1 MPASVLVI
9 ACGALAREIGA
20 LKTANGWDHLD
31 IQCLDAALH
40 NRPDEIPGRVEA
52 LLERHAGQY
61 DHRFVAYA
69 DCGTGG
75 RLDAVLERW
84 RAERI
89 PGAHCYEF
97 YATADVF
104 HALADAEPGTF
115 YLTDFLVRHFDRLV
129 IEDLKLNTHP
139 TLRDTLFAHYT
150 RVVYLAQTEDTSL
163 VAGAQRAADQLAL
176 PLEVI
181 QTGLGDLQSAMTAQ
195 ILRWQSSSEAPGEP
209 TTSRVAHAAH

>member
-1 MPASVLVI
+1 V
-9 ACGALAREIGA
+9 LAR
-20 LKTANGWDHLD
+20 W
-31 IQCLDAALH
+31 
-40 NRPDEIPGRVEA
+40 RVA
-52 LLERHAGQY
+52 
-61 DHRFVAYA
+61 
-69 DCGTGG
+69 
-75 RLDAVLERW
+75 RL
-84 RAERI
+84 

-129 IEDLKLNTHP
+129 IEDLKLNRYP

-150 RVVYLAQTEDTSL
+150 RVVYLAQTEDAAL

-181 QTGLGDLQSAMTAQ
+181 QTGMGDLQSAMASQ
-195 ILRWQSSSEAPGEP
+195 VLRWQNTNANPS
-209 TTSRVAHAAH
+209 TTGAAHAAH

>member
-1 MPASVLVI
+1 V
-9 ACGALAREIGA
+9 
-20 LKTANGWDHLD
+20 
-31 IQCLDAALH
+31 
-40 NRPDEIPGRVEA
+40 
-52 LLERHAGQY
+52 LERYAEQY
-61 DHRFVAYA
+61 DRRFVAYA

-75 RLDAVLERW
+75 RLDAVLARW
-84 RAERI
+84 RVERL

-115 YLTDFLVRHFDRLV
+115 YLTDFLVRHFARLV

-150 RVVYLAQTEDTSL
+150 RVVYLAQTEDAGL
-163 VAGAQRAADQLAL
+163 VANAQRAADQLAL

-181 QTGLGDLQSAMTAQ
+181 HTGMGDLQSAMASQ
-195 ILRWQSSSEAPGEP
+195 VLRWQDAQANPSTKGV
-209 TTSRVAHAAH
+209 THAAH

>member
-1 MPASVLVI
+1 MPASILVI

-20 LKTANGWDHLD
+20 LKAANSWDHLD

-40 NRPDEIPGRVEA
+40 NRPEEIPGRVEA
-52 LLERHAGQY
+52 LLKRYAEQY
-61 DHRFVAYA
+61 EHRFVAYA

-84 RAERI
+84 QVARL
-89 PGAHCYEF
+89 PGAHCYQF

-104 HALADAEPGTF
+104 HALASAEPGTF

-150 RVVYLAQTEDTSL
+150 RVVYLAQTEDATL
-163 VAGAQRAADQLAL
+163 VAVAQRAADQPAL
-176 PLEVI
+176 PLEVV
-181 QTGLGDLQSAMTAQ
+181 QTGMGDLQSAMTRQ
-195 ILRWQSSSEAPGEP
+195 VMRWQDTNVSPSATGA
-209 TTSRVAHAAH
+209 AHAAH

>member
-1 MPASVLVI
+1 M
-9 ACGALAREIGA
+9 
-20 LKTANGWDHLD
+20 
-31 IQCLDAALH
+31 
-40 NRPDEIPGRVEA
+40 
-52 LLERHAGQY
+52 
-61 DHRFVAYA
+61 AYA

-84 RAERI
+84 QAERI

-97 YATADVF
+97 YATTDVF

-150 RVVYLAQTEDTSL
+150 RVVYLAQTEDTAL
-163 VAGAQRAADQLAL
+163 VELLARIAA
-176 PLEVI
+176 
-181 QTGLGDLQSAMTAQ
+181 
-195 ILRWQSSSEAPGEP
+195 SEAG
-209 TTSRVAHAAH
+209 HAAYLQGGA

>member
-1 MPASVLVI
+1 M
-9 ACGALAREIGA
+9 
-20 LKTANGWDHLD
+20 
-31 IQCLDAALH
+31 
-40 NRPDEIPGRVEA
+40 
-52 LLERHAGQY
+52 
-61 DHRFVAYA
+61 
-69 DCGTGG
+69 
-75 RLDAVLERW
+75 LERW
-84 RAERI
+84 QVERL

-97 YATADVF
+97 YATANVF

-150 RVVYLAQTEDTSL
+150 RVVYLAQTEDTTL

-181 QTGLGDLQSAMTAQ
+181 QTGMGDLQSAMASQVPVSYTH
-195 ILRWQSSSEAPGEP
+195 LTLP
-209 TTSRVAHAAH
+209 TKA